1 MTAILGTEKGG
12 EKSTERMEREGA
24 IRIRMWREKEDSR
37 RARMIQTV
45 NANSRP
51 TNDVLAALF
60 FRLRAH
66 MKIGCEGIQRA
77 S

>member
-12 EKSTERMEREGA
+12 KNPHSGRKEEGGQSESECGK
-24 IRIRMWREKEDSR
+24 RRR
-37 RARMIQTV
+37 RARMIQTD

-60 FRLRAH
+60 FRLRA
-66 MKIGCEGIQRA
+66 R
-77 S
+77 